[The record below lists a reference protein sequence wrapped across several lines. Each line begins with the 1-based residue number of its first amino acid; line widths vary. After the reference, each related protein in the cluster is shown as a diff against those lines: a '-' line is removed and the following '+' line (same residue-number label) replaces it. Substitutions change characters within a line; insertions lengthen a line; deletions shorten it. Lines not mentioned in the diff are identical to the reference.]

1 MSSIQSKHSTLGD
14 GETIAIELDP
24 AILHRL
30 FARHQLSV
38 EELRPSTPQA
48 KRQVKQL
55 LLKHLG

>member
-1 MSSIQSKHSTLGD
+1 MNVIHSQHGTLD
-14 GETIAIELDP
+14 SETSIAIELNP

-48 KRQVKQL
+48 KRQLKQL
-55 LLKHLG
+55 LLQHLR